1 MFIGHFAPAMIAAQH
16 KDAPSLPVL
25 FIGAQLVDWAF
36 FGLLLTGIEKMRVTP
51 GVSVM
56 NPMDLYHMP
65 YTHSLLGTA
74 TWSILMFV
82 ALLIFGCSRKT
93 AGIASLVV
101 LSHWFLDLLVHVPD
115 LTLAGSPPKLGFG
128 LWNHPSI
135 EMPLELALT
144 FGSLWLYAKVAKPKA
159 LPLAS
164 LAGVLLLLQAVNWF
178 GPVEPEVT
186 AGTSLLAFFAFGL
199 ATLLAWWVYRS
210 EGRKQA
216 G

>member
-1 MFIGHFAPAMIAAQH
+1 MFIGHFAPAMIAARH

-36 FGLLLTGIEKMRVTP
+36 FGLLLTGAEKMRVTP

-65 YTHSLLGTA
+65 YTHSLLGTSA
-74 TWSILMFV
+74 WSMLMFV
-82 ALLIFGCSRKT
+82 ALLIFGCSRKA

-115 LTLAGSPPKLGFG
+115 LTLAGSPPKLGLG
-128 LWNHPSI
+128 LWNNPLV
-135 EMPLELALT
+135 EMPLELILT
-144 FGSLWLYAKVAKPKA
+144 FGSLWLYAKVAKPKT
-159 LPLAS
+159 LPLAV
-164 LAGVLLLLQAVNWF
+164 LAGVMLLFQAVNWF

-186 AGTSLLAFFAFGL
+186 TGTSLLAFVAFGL
-199 ATLLAWWVYRS
+199 ITLAAWWVYRS